1 MPNKCNVYG
10 CRGNYRGEPYTK
22 VIEFPHDEAE
32 RNRWIDAMPNDRSSL
47 EKLKKYMLVRNISR
61 GNGSL
66 SEVEKDHRN
75 PHLILQVWVYQNHVR
90 NKFCHL

>member
-32 RNRWIDAMPNDRSSL
+32 GNRWIDAMPNDRSRL
-47 EKLKKYMLVRNISR
+47 EKLKNICLCETFQ
-61 GNGSL
+61 G
-66 SEVEKDHRN
+66 KMDHCQRWKKTIAT
-75 PHLILQVWVYQNHVR
+75 PI
-90 NKFCHL
+90 